1 MATRPSRSLPW
12 IRPERNSSVSMQ
24 AQIAQWL
31 EQLIGAGRLGA
42 GDRLPSEAT
51 LVERLGVSRVTVR
64 LAIDDLVS
72 RGFVARAHGKGSFVT
87 SPVVQHDILSDQPFF
102 DIVLAKAPKA
112 EVRLLAFAPAVPP
125 AKIAT
130 LFKLASGRPAMKLER
145 LSLSAG
151 RPVVFSESWLTPDAA
166 HLSPVDIENMSTAA
180 VHSLLLR
187 QPIASSTNAIGAELA
202 GVTVARRLGS
212 RRAQC
217 RAGADPYALR
227 RARSGARAQSLH
239 GRSVGLRVHVLGQG
253 RRAHGRHGA
262 GRRGLREISMR
273 WMKLLAILLSS
284 LSVSASN
291 VAAQSNPSKNISLVV
306 PFAPGGGHDSM
317 ARILGGPLSEAART
331 DGDRREQTRRQ
342 RHGGRRLLSSAPS
355 PTARR
360 SCSPR
365 RPRS

>member
-1 MATRPSRSLPW
+1 MGTRPSRSLPW

-31 EQLIGAGRLGA
+31 EHLIGAGRLGA

-72 RGFVARAHGKGSFVT
+72 RGFVTRAHGKGSFVT

-130 LFKLASGRPAMKLER
+130 LFKLASGRSAMKLER

-202 GVTVARRLGS
+202 GVTVARRLNLG
-212 RRAQC
+212 
-217 RAGADPYALR
+217 
-227 RARSGARAQSLH
+227 ARSAVLVLARTRFDAQ
-239 GRSVGLRVHVLGQG
+239 GQVREHNRFTVDPSAYEFTFSARG
-253 RRAHGRHGA
+253 DVPTAAMVRA
-262 GRRGLREISMR
+262 
-273 WMKLLAILLSS
+273 
-284 LSVSASN
+284 
-291 VAAQSNPSKNISLVV
+291 VAA
-306 PFAPGGGHDSM
+306 
-317 ARILGGPLSEAART
+317 
-331 DGDRREQTRRQ
+331 
-342 RHGGRRLLSSAPS
+342 
-355 PTARR
+355 
-360 SCSPR
+360 
-365 RPRS
+365 